1 MNIAKSVLN
10 VGAVVCGLGLFVW
23 FHQAEAQGSGAQ
35 QGNVLLDEVVVT
47 ARRRAEDLQDVPI
60 AVTALSAEALERR
73 QILTTTDLDRVTPSM
88 QFTSYGQLSGNN
100 SAAVVF
106 IRGVGQLDPTP
117 AVDPGVGIYIDDVYM
132 GRAVGGA
139 MDFFDIE
146 DIQVLRGPQGTLF
159 GRNTIGGA
167 VLINTVVPGDELE
180 GKIRARVG
188 DDSLWE
194 LFGAVTLPMTDSM
207 SARLSLG
214 ARQRDGYVTRVF
226 DGQDLGNED
235 VLAITGALR
244 WDASDA
250 VQVIVRADYSKE
262 DENGSPFVFKGI
274 NTSAPVPAIVS
285 VGAGCPGATIPF
297 APLAPGDPAFG
308 APFVPDTADD
318 RCANNNWDLG
328 PYTNGGNAP
337 VESTFEVT
345 GLSAAVD
352 WDISNQM
359 TLHSITAYR
368 DTSWTGIRD
377 ADNTPFTLIT
387 TDYTSESTQI
397 SQEFRL
403 DYTGE
408 SIDGVFGVYY
418 FDEDTDD
425 RVSVPLAF
433 PPSPPV
439 IGSILS
445 GGPGTRDLQFVNLT
459 TESFAAFAELTLSVT
474 DALSVTGGFR
484 YTDDEK
490 SLKGTMGNIFP
501 ATAPDPNPL
510 PDLAIPDGGPLFIY
524 PDRFSENFEKF
535 TGSASVQYRFSD
547 RWMAYGSY
555 STSFKS
561 GGYNQ
566 RYNAPPP
573 GFVPV
578 PFDEETVDTI
588 EFGFKSD
595 VTDNLRL
602 NGAMFFSN
610 YDDIQ
615 LIYRQGVVP
624 LLFNAGKA
632 SIDGL
637 ELEFQ
642 FVPNEQF
649 ILEGGFSYLD
659 DTIEQVTQV
668 PGADATITPDNSLP
682 FTPEWQANL
691 GLGYRFTLGNGW
703 SLTPRLDASYTDEQ
717 FFDAGNTVITAQQD
731 PVTVTNFSLVL
742 NDADDRWSAG
752 FYVENLTDE
761 LYPVQG
767 NASLATLG
775 YAEIVYAREQNMYA
789 SLTYNFR

>member
-1 MNIAKSVLN
+1 
-10 VGAVVCGLGLFVW
+10 
-23 FHQAEAQGSGAQ
+23 
-35 QGNVLLDEVVVT
+35 
-47 ARRRAEDLQDVPI
+47 
-60 AVTALSAEALERR
+60 
-73 QILTTTDLDRVTPSM
+73 
-88 QFTSYGQLSGNN
+88 
-100 SAAVVF
+100 
-106 IRGVGQLDPTP
+106 
-117 AVDPGVGIYIDDVYM
+117 
-132 GRAVGGA
+132 
-139 MDFFDIE
+139 
-146 DIQVLRGPQGTLF
+146 
-159 GRNTIGGA
+159 
-167 VLINTVVPGDELE
+167 
-180 GKIRARVG
+180 
-188 DDSLWE
+188 
-194 LFGAVTLPMTDSM
+194 
-207 SARLSLG
+207 
-214 ARQRDGYVTRVF
+214 
-226 DGQDLGNED
+226 
-235 VLAITGALR
+235 LR
-244 WDASDA
+244 WDASDS
-250 VQVIVRADYSKE
+250 VQLILRGDYSEE
-262 DENGSPFVFKGI
+262 DENGSPFVFRGI

-297 APLAPGDPAFG
+297 APLVPGDPNFG
-308 APFVPDTADD
+308 SPFVPNTADV
-318 RCANNNWDLG
+318 RCANNAWDMG

-337 VESTFEVT
+337 VQSTFEVT
-345 GLSAAVD
+345 GLSATIN
-352 WDISNQM
+352 WDISDK
-359 TLHSITAYR
+359 TTFHSITAYR

-403 DYTGE
+403 DYAGE
-408 SIDGVFGVYY
+408 RMNSVFGIYY

-439 IGSILS
+439 ITSILA

-459 TESFAAFAELTLSVT
+459 TESIAAFAEVSFDITDVLSIT
-474 DALSVTGGFR
+474 AGGR
-484 YTDDEK
+484 YTEDEK
-490 SLKGTMGNIFP
+490 SLQGTMWNIFP
-501 ATAPDPNPL
+501 STSPDPAPL
-510 PDLAIPDGGPLFIY
+510 PTLAIPDGGPLFIY
-524 PDRFSENFEKF
+524 PDRFSETFDKV
-535 TGSASVQYRFSD
+535 TGSASLQYSFSD
-547 RWMAYGSY
+547 RFMAYGSY

-595 VTDNLRL
+595 MTDSLRVNVAL
-602 NGAMFFSN
+602 FFSD

-642 FVPNEQF
+642 YVPNEQF

-659 DTIEQVTQV
+659 DTIEEVTPV

-682 FTPEWQANL
+682 FTPELQANL
-691 GLGYRFTLGNGW
+691 GMGYRFTLGNGW
-703 SLTPRLDASYTDEQ
+703 GLTPRLDASYTDSQ
-717 FFDAGNTVITAQQD
+717 YFDAGNTEITAQQD
-731 PVTVTNFSLVL
+731 AVTATNFALVL
-742 NDADDRWSAG
+742 DDAQGRWSAG

>member
-1 MNIAKSVLN
+1 MKALYSGICTGLFLIVATT
-10 VGAVVCGLGLFVW
+10 CGLPGPA
-23 FHQAEAQGSGAQ
+23 HAQEAGAA
-35 QGNVLLDEVVVT
+35 GGGALLEEIVVT
-47 ARRRAEDLQDVPI
+47 ARRRAEGLQDVPV
-60 AVTALSAEALERR
+60 AVTALTAEALERR

-117 AVDPGVGIYIDDVYM
+117 AVDPGVGIYIDDVYV

-139 MDFFDIE
+139 MDFFDVAN
-146 DIQVLRGPQGTLF
+146 IQVLRGPQGTLF

-167 VLINTVVPGDELE
+167 VLINTVLPGDEFE
-180 GKIRARVG
+180 GTVRARVG

-194 LFGAVTLPMTDSM
+194 IFGAVTLPMTESL
-207 SARLSLG
+207 SARVSAG
-214 ARQRDGYVTRVF
+214 ARQRDGYVTRVV
-226 DGQDLGNED
+226 DGQDLGNDD
-235 VLAITGALR
+235 VIAFTGALR
-244 WDASDA
+244 WEASDA
-250 VQVIVRADYSKE
+250 AEVILRADYSEE

-297 APLAPGDPAFG
+297 APVVPGDPRFG
-308 APFVPDTADD
+308 PPFVPDTADE
-318 RCANNNWDLG
+318 RCANNAWDLG

-337 VESTFEVT
+337 VESTFDVT
-345 GLSAAVD
+345 GLSATVH
-352 WDISNQM
+352 WDIGERT
-359 TLHSITAYR
+359 TLHSITALR
-368 DTSWTGIRD
+368 ETNWTGIRD
-377 ADNTPFTLIT
+377 ADNTPFTMIT
-387 TDYTSESTQI
+387 TDYTSESSQV
-397 SQEFRL
+397 SQEFKL
-403 DYTGE
+403 DYAGNGVN
-408 SIDGVFGVYY
+408 GVFGVYY

-439 IGSILS
+439 IGSILA

-459 TESFAAFAELTLSVT
+459 TESIAAFTEWTFDLSE
-474 DALSVTGGFR
+474 AFSISAGAR
-484 YTDDEK
+484 YTEDEK
-490 SLKGTMGNIFP
+490 SLQGTMWNIFP
-501 ATAPDPNPL
+501 ETAPDPDPL
-510 PDLAIPDGGPLFIY
+510 PTLAIPDGGPLFIY
-524 PDRFSENFEKF
+524 PDRFSETYDKF
-535 TGSASVQYRFSD
+535 TGSASLQYRFSD

-555 STSFKS
+555 ATSFKS

-578 PFDEETVDTI
+578 AFDEETVDTF
-588 EFGFKSD
+588 ELGFKSD
-595 VTDNLRL
+595 LTDSLRVNAAL
-602 NGAMFFSN
+602 FFSD

-642 FVPNEQF
+642 FVPNERF

-659 DTIEQVTQV
+659 DEIEDVTEV

-691 GLGYRFTLGNGW
+691 GIGYAFNLANGW
-703 SLTPRLDASYTDEQ
+703 QLTPRLDTSYTDSQ
-717 FFDAGNTVITAQQD
+717 YFDAGNTEITAQLD
-731 PVTVTNFSLVL
+731 SVTVSTLSLVL
-742 NDADDRWSAG
+742 DGRDGAWSAG
-752 FYVENLTDE
+752 VYVENLTDE

-775 YAEIVYAREQNMYA
+775 YAEIIYARERNVYA
-789 SLTYNFR
+789 SLTYNFD